1 MAATDGAPVDVAAIQ
16 PENSREVN
24 PLFCP
29 ASPENRVCRFGPSIV
44 ISKYGGEVQLPAIM
58 ELMRR
63 DLSEPY
69 SVFTYRYFVEGWPEL
84 CFVVSARRMSGAN
97 LDSGGHPHT
106 HGRLTRPTGI
116 SPVPLWARPSRGR
129 QTVRILLATCALEVT
144 WRCLQWSRATGAPV
158 SGPRSL
164 QCFSMPWPRFATR

>member
-1 MAATDGAPVDVAAIQ
+1 MAATGVAPVDVTATQ
-16 PENSREVN
+16 PENFLEVN
-24 PLFCP
+24 LLLCP

-84 CFVVSARRMSGAN
+84 CFVVSARRMPWGRTM
-97 LDSGGHPHT
+97 DRDGHPHT
-106 HGRLTRPTGI
+106 YGRLTRLTGI

-129 QTVRILLATCALEVT
+129 LTARILLATCALEVM

-158 SGPRSL
+158 
-164 QCFSMPWPRFATR
+164 